1 MKMLVING
9 KKNQFQSNQLP
20 ATVSE
25 LLEQLKINAATVVAE
40 IDGQIIEKK
49 DFANTALKAGQKIEL
64 IKFMPGG

>member
-1 MKMLVING
+1 MEILVING
-9 KKNQFQSNQLP
+9 KEKKFQANQLP

-40 IDGQIIEKK
+40 IDGQIIERK
-49 DFANTALKAGQKIEL
+49 DFANTTLKAGQKIEL

>member
-1 MKMLVING
+1 MEMLVING
-9 KKNQFQSNQLP
+9 KEKQFQSNQLP

-40 IDGQIIEKK
+40 IDGQIIERK
-49 DFANTALKAGQKIEL
+49 DFANTTLKAGQKIEL